1 MANLMARFIQTKP
14 ELKLNCAVIIRIKAK
29 GAFML
34 NTRFNPSH
42 ALIFLAILLTG
53 CASGSYSKG
62 YERPAVKPGSYVQ
75 LNYEYK
81 IPNQFARVHFQNGKQ
96 VLEGNIDRFTPHC
109 SILMQ
114 DIHEAGQPQ
123 QKVFPGRFYVN
134 KVIESNDYRYGRTYV
149 ASLNWE
155 HDGPP
160 SNVDYQLDMR
170 LSSSEQ
176 PGIRS
181 LICVKNINDYVAYNR
196 RYPNLSEIK
205 IALGDLVTIEA
216 PGQ

>member
-1 MANLMARFIQTKP
+1 MFR
-14 ELKLNCAVIIRIKAK
+14 IISP
-29 GAFML
+29 
-34 NTRFNPSH
+34 PSS
-42 ALIFLAILLTG
+42 LIFLIALLTG
-53 CASGSYSKG
+53 CASGTYSTG
-62 YERPAVKPGSYVQ
+62 YDRPAVKPGWYVQ
-75 LNYEYK
+75 IHHEYQ

-96 VLEGNIDRFTPHC
+96 VIEDNIDRFTPHC

-114 DIHEAGQPQ
+114 DIHEVGQSQ
-123 QKVFPGRFYVN
+123 QKVFPGRFYIS
-134 KVIESNDYRYGRTYV
+134 KVIESNDYRFGRTYV

-176 PGIRS
+176 TGVRS

-205 IALGDLVTIEA
+205 MALGDLIDIESSE
-216 PGQ
+216 